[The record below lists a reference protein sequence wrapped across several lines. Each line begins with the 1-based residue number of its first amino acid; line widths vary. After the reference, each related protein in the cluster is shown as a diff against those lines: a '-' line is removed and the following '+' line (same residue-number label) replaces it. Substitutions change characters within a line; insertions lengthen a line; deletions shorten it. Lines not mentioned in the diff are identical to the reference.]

1 MTVCH
6 MPWILFI
13 EPLTECARSERIRT
27 DTRLDQDCVLKATR
41 QVCTPSLI
49 VSLLTTCMN
58 FKSKKNIIFP
68 KNERKTG
75 FSKSGIW
82 SGKCLKRHKYDNS
95 IIYDTENEIW
105 KTRKRDSVYREI
117 RSKTIEARSAEKK
130 ITNMFWI

>member
-1 MTVCH
+1 

-27 DTRLDQDCVLKATR
+27 DTTLDQDCVLKAAV
-41 QVCTPSLI
+41 QVCTASLI

-58 FKSKKNIIFP
+58 FKSKKKRHNFSK

-130 ITNMFWI
+130 IRNMFWI